1 MHFFNNLLETR
12 INTGFF
18 VKVYIFFYAKNGY
31 QKDDR
36 MNFLFFHGCQK
47 DNRELQK
54 DNRGCQKGDRELQK
68 GDRELQKGD
77 RGSSRFDR
85 IK

>member
-12 INTGFF
+12 VNTEFF
-18 VKVYIFFYAKNGY
+18 VKVYIFFYVKNGH

-36 MNFLFFHGCQK
+36 MNFLFFHVFFTVVKKITVSCK
-47 DNRELQK
+47 K
-54 DNRGCQKGDRELQK
+54 ITVVVKKVTASCQKGN
-68 GDRELQKGD
+68 
-77 RGSSRFDR
+77 RGNSRFDR

>member
-54 DNRGCQKGDRELQK
+54 GNRGCQKGY
-68 GDRELQKGD
+68 RELQKGD

>member
-1 MHFFNNLLETR
+1 
-12 INTGFF
+12 
-18 VKVYIFFYAKNGY
+18 
-31 QKDDR
+31 

-47 DNRELQK
+47 GNRELQK

-68 GDRELQKGD
+68 GDR
-77 RGSSRFDR
+77 GSSRFGR

>member
-36 MNFLFFHGCQK
+36 MNFLFFYVFFTVVK
-47 DNRELQK
+47 K
-54 DNRGCQKGDRELQK
+54 ITVSFKKITVVVKKVTASCQKGN
-68 GDRELQKGD
+68 
-77 RGSSRFDR
+77 RGNSRFDR

>member
-1 MHFFNNLLETR
+1 
-12 INTGFF
+12 
-18 VKVYIFFYAKNGY
+18 
-31 QKDDR
+31 

-47 DNRELQK
+47 DNREFQK
-54 DNRGCQKGDRELQK
+54 DNRGYQK

-77 RGSSRFDR
+77 RGNSRFGR

>member
-1 MHFFNNLLETR
+1 
-12 INTGFF
+12 
-18 VKVYIFFYAKNGY
+18 
-31 QKDDR
+31 

-68 GDRELQKGD
+68 SD

>member
-1 MHFFNNLLETR
+1 
-12 INTGFF
+12 
-18 VKVYIFFYAKNGY
+18 
-31 QKDDR
+31 

-54 DNRGCQKGDRELQK
+54 GDRGCQKGDRELQK
-68 GDRELQKGD
+68 GDRGN
-77 RGSSRFDR
+77 SRFDR

>member
-18 VKVYIFFYAKNGY
+18 VKVYIFFYVKNGY

-36 MNFLFFHGCQK
+36 MNFLFFYVFFHGCQK
-47 DNRELQK
+47 GN
-54 DNRGCQKGDRELQK
+54 
-68 GDRELQKGD
+68 RELQKGD
-77 RGSSRFDR
+77 RGCQKGNRELSKR
-85 IK
+85 

>member
-18 VKVYIFFYAKNGY
+18 VKVYIFFYVKNGY

-36 MNFLFFHGCQK
+36 MNFLFFYVFFTVVKKVTASCK
-47 DNRELQK
+47 K
-54 DNRGCQKGDRELQK
+54 VTVVVKKVTASCQKGDR
-68 GDRELQKGD
+68 GN
-77 RGSSRFDR
+77 SRFDR

>member
-47 DNRELQK
+47 DNR
-54 DNRGCQKGDRELQK
+54 GCQKGDRELQK
-68 GDRELQKGD
+68 GDRGN
-77 RGSSRFDR
+77 SRFDR
-85 IK
+85 IKQGFLKILKNKAS